1 MEYFQISVNKNFLTL
16 LLTTE
21 SAGLSEDLNT
31 SLELVLFLVKY
42 AFLTDSYI
50 TSETILKRQN
60 PSHGELFFKNS
71 NGARYL
77 DPKYSRW
84 ISVDPALGEYVPS
97 AGKGNASDAGNL
109 PGMGGIYN
117 SVNGNLYHYAGNN
130 PIRYVDPDGREDE
143 IVSKKEMWI
152 AKEYF
157 LSFGVDE
164 RIGDKGLTEM
174 YGKAIVFFSN
184 GKTGFIKEFDVII
197 DHSYGYYLTGSVSGT
212 KTLYFRTFPS
222 GVSDRE
228 VIDSYEGIFASKN
241 AGYGNFSVGTVY
253 SISTETYDIDPEG
266 WKGISRG
273 LSVSIG
279 GPISYG
285 IQFSVYRDPSK
296 LQNDFSDHPEWFPW
310 KNQNQLWLTRGQGN
324 VKK

>member
-1 MEYFQISVNKNFLTL
+1 MELIEKRIKKVINPHSLVFLIQRDCHQETDFSIDIL
-16 LLTTE
+16 LFLLRYSFLLTDTPQ
-21 SAGLSEDLNT
+21 DNY
-31 SLELVLFLVKY
+31 F
-42 AFLTDSYI
+42 
-50 TSETILKRQN
+50 LKRDF
-60 PSHGELFFKNS
+60 PLPGELFSQNS

-84 ISVDPALGEYVPS
+84 ISTELALGEYVPA
-97 AGKGNASDAGNL
+97 AGKGKASDASNL

-130 PIRYVDPDGREDE
+130 PIRYVNPDGREDE

-164 RIGDKGLTEM
+164 RIGDKGL
-174 YGKAIVFFSN
+174 
-184 GKTGFIKEFDVII
+184 
-197 DHSYGYYLTGSVSGT
+197 
-212 KTLYFRTFPS
+212 
-222 GVSDRE
+222 
-228 VIDSYEGIFASKN
+228 
-241 AGYGNFSVGTVY
+241 
-253 SISTETYDIDPEG
+253 TETYDIDPEG